1 MFDVSLNHYIILS
14 AVLFCVGVFGLV
26 FNRKSVIGVLIATE
40 IMLLAANINFVSF
53 SSFFHDVTGQIF
65 AMFVLG
71 VAAAEIGVGL
81 AILVIYFHTKG
92 NIYISELNTI
102 KDAI

>member
-14 AVLFCVGVFGLV
+14 AVLFCVGVFGLL
-26 FNRKSVIGVLIATE
+26 FNRKSVIGVLISTE

-53 SSFFHDVTGQIF
+53 SSFLHDVTGQIF

-102 KDAI
+102 KDTI